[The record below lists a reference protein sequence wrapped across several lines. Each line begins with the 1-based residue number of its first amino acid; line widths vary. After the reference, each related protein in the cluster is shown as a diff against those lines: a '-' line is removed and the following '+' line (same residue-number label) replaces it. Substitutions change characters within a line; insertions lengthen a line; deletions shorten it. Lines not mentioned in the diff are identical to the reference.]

1 MRGQGLAR
9 IALAVAVLGFAFGAR
24 ASAASPADSPTDA
37 AFRERVDRA
46 VTDVLAATGS
56 PSASIAIVKDG
67 RIAYVKAY
75 GDAKLSPRVPA
86 APEMRYS
93 IGSNSKQFTA
103 TGILML
109 AEEGK
114 LSLDDPVSRFVP
126 DLTRAGDVRV
136 RQLLSH
142 TSGYQDYWPQDYVP
156 PFMTQP
162 VTAAD
167 ILERWA
173 RKPLDFE
180 PGTQYQYS
188 NTGYVVAGVILEKAS
203 GEKLLPFLT
212 ARIFK
217 PLQMNGVVNVDQDR
231 LTESDPTG
239 YLRYALGPPRPAP
252 KEGKGWLF
260 AAGELAMTA
269 EDLAKWNVG
278 MLERRLLKP
287 ASYKEM
293 QTDVLLKSGLAAGY
307 GLGLDVQK
315 MAGHRALA
323 HGGAVSGFTSQN
335 VVFPDDGAAITVLTN
350 GETVAPQQIAERL
363 APILFESRD
372 AVAASEK
379 RAREILAGL
388 QAGKIDRSL
397 FTANASSYFTE
408 EAVRDFAGSL
418 SPLGAPTQLKQSR
431 QNDRGGMTFRLF
443 KVTFPKKS
451 VEVWERDMPDGKI
464 EQFQVGPTAD

>member
-1 MRGQGLAR
+1 MRGQPLAR
-9 IALAVAVLGFAFGAR
+9 IALAVGVLGLAFGAR
-24 ASAASPADSPTDA
+24 AAAASPPAPDSDDPG
-37 AFRERVDRA
+37 FRERVDRA
-46 VTDVLAATGS
+46 VAEVLEATGT

-67 RIAYVKAY
+67 KIAYVKAY

-109 AEEGK
+109 AEEGR

-156 PFMTQP
+156 PFMAQP

-212 ARIFK
+212 ARIFR

-269 EDLAKWNVG
+269 EDLAKWDVATIAQTV
-278 MLERRLLKP
+278 LKP
-287 ASYKEM
+287 ASYRTM
-293 QTDVLLKSGLAAGY
+293 QSEVVLTNGVGARY
-307 GLGLDVQK
+307 GLGLSIGVVD
-315 MAGHRALA
+315 GHRRVS
-323 HGGAVSGFTSQN
+323 HGGEVSG
-335 VVFPDDGAAITVLTN
+335 
-350 GETVAPQQIAERL
+350 
-363 APILFESRD
+363 
-372 AVAASEK
+372 
-379 RAREILAGL
+379 
-388 QAGKIDRSL
+388 
-397 FTANASSYFTE
+397 
-408 EAVRDFAGSL
+408 
-418 SPLGAPTQLKQSR
+418 
-431 QNDRGGMTFRLF
+431 
-443 KVTFPKKS
+443 
-451 VEVWERDMPDGKI
+451 
-464 EQFQVGPTAD
+464 